1 MKLEGRTIS
10 KGKAKGTVLKL
21 EQPLSF
27 LGGVEGS
34 TGDLKVER
42 EGNVAGKILVFPRGK
57 GSTVGSFVMYDLM
70 VHGKAP
76 AAVINASAE
85 TIVATG
91 AVISSIPMIDS
102 VDVDLIHDGDS
113 VTVDADAGTVDIDGV
128 TVIEC
133 ASSVVLIGD
142 RFIMLHRP
150 EKSHSY
156 PDHWSLVAG
165 KREPGEPIERTAAR
179 EIFEETGIEVGE
191 PIARMDDLTV
201 REGDRIWEVHGF
213 AFRVPEGT
221 VPRIN
226 GENTEYRMC
235 TLADLEGMKLVPNTV
250 RAVKTMVGDL
260 L

>member
-1 MKLEGRTIS
+1 MRLEGRTIS
-10 KGKAKGTVLKL
+10 RGKAKGKVLKL

-34 TGDLKVER
+34 TGTLKVEK
-42 EGNVAGKILVFPRGK
+42 EGNVSGRILVFPRGK

-76 AAVINASAE
+76 AAVINSSAE

-102 VDVDLIHDGDS
+102 VDVSLIHDGDE
-113 VTVDADAGTVDIDGV
+113 VTVDADAGTIDIEGV
-128 TVIEC
+128 TVTEC
-133 ASSVVLIGD
+133 ASSVVLIGK

-156 PDHWSLVAG
+156 PGCWSLVAG
-165 KREPGEPIERTAAR
+165 KREPGESIEETAVR
-179 EIFEETGIEVGE
+179 EIFEETGIRVGK

-213 AFRVPEGT
+213 AFRVPDDT
-221 VPRIN
+221 VPNIN
-226 GENTEYRMC
+226 SENTEYKLC
-235 TLADLEGMKLVPNTV
+235 TLDDLKDMPLVPNTV
-250 RAVKTMVGDL
+250 RAVTTMAGDQL
-260 L
+260 